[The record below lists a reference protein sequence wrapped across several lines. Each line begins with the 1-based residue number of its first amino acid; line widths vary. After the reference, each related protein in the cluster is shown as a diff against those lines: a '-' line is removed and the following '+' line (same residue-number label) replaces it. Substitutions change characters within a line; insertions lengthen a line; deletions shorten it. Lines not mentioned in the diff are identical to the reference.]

1 MELSVTSIPFPTE
14 GEDSSQLVSHILT
27 QSPII
32 SSELIKWRQH
42 MLTGN
47 LIPFEGNGS
56 RLPSAFTRFEHFQG
70 GGVGIS
76 HIFFGNRGNV
86 QRNEGQIP
94 AFHGDKKINSFIYPV
109 GNIFKK
115 TIIEPRLIAEEET
128 QK

>member
-1 MELSVTSIPFPTE
+1 MVLGYLVLSQDLSIF
-14 GEDSSQLVSHILT
+14 
-27 QSPII
+27 
-32 SSELIKWRQH
+32 K
-42 MLTGN
+42 
-47 LIPFEGNGS
+47 
-56 RLPSAFTRFEHFQG
+56 G

-115 TIIEPRLIAEEET
+115 TIIEPRH
-128 QK
+128 